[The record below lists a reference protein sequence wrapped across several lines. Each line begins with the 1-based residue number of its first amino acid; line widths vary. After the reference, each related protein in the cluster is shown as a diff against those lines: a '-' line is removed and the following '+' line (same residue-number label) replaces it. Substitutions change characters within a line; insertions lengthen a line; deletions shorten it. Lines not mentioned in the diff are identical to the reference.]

1 MKILLALVLVSLAGC
16 QTAPPPFNPKDA
28 VRVIEF
34 DAGERSCSATYVG
47 PSTLLT
53 ASHCFK
59 AGDKLVSISGT
70 TAAILHIEHDGAD
83 HALVKVTSSSAK
95 WAEMGPE
102 LAQGEEFEFY
112 GNPIS
117 MRDQYRRG
125 YVTGVQADKVML
137 DARLWLG
144 DSGAGLFRNGRVVGV
159 VSGVYGHQ
167 IFYFGYAHRLVF
179 TPEQWAA
186 SF

>member
-1 MKILLALVLVSLAGC
+1 MKALAALLILALAGC

-34 DAGERSCSATYVG
+34 DAASRSCSATYVG

-53 ASHCFK
+53 ASHCFR
-59 AGDKLVSISGT
+59 AGDKLVSINGT
-70 TAAILHIEHDGAD
+70 IAGIVHIEHDGAD
-83 HALVKVTSSSAK
+83 HALVKVTTPAPV
-95 WAEMGPE
+95 WAEVGPE
-102 LAQGEEFEFY
+102 LRQGEDFEFF
-112 GNPIS
+112 GNPLD

-125 YVTGVQADKVML
+125 YVTGVKADKVML

-179 TPEQWAA
+179 TPEQWEAA
-186 SF
+186 R